1 MGNSLSVRL
10 REIFQNKNEES
21 WLGRVRQNAQAFFEL
36 RRMPALAH
44 GGAGAFDLLDARPT
58 PGTRKRQAASLLV
71 HGAVIGILLFLGR
84 QAGKIDLPP
93 IGILTAGGQ
102 PLPWIDALRRLDKP
116 GGKSGVGGHLSE
128 LPPTSGS
135 QASHANVV
143 LLHPRLP
150 DQQPHIL
157 IVEPTIFDANATEIR
172 HIAELGLPNMRDR
185 NNSPGPG
192 KRNGIGK
199 GDGDTMGTKDG
210 DGDGDVDG
218 PGTSGRGVYALK
230 CIYCPDP
237 EYSDEARKE
246 KLQGIVTLEVLVRPD
261 GRVGRLRIVKGLGLG
276 LDERAMDAVR
286 GWRFEPARDA
296 ARNPIAQWVT
306 VETTYRL
313 F

>member
-1 MGNSLSVRL
+1 VRL
-10 REIFQNKNEES
+10 REIFQSKNDES
-21 WLGRVRQNAQAFFEL
+21 WLGRVRQNARAFFEL

-44 GGAGAFDLLDARPT
+44 GGAGAFDLLDARPE
-58 PGTRKRQAASLLV
+58 PGTRKRQAVSLLV
-71 HGAVIGILLFLGR
+71 HGAVIGILLLLGR

-93 IGILTAGGQ
+93 VDILTGGGQ

-116 GGKSGVGGHLSE
+116 GGRSGAGGHLSE
-128 LPPTSGS
+128 LPPTSGN

-157 IVEPTIFDANATEIR
+157 IVEPTIFDVNATEIQ

-210 DGDGDVDG
+210 EGDGDVDG
-218 PGTSGRGVYALK
+218 PGPSGRGVYPLK

-237 EYSDEARKE
+237 EYSDEARKT
-246 KLQGIVTLEVLVRPD
+246 KMQGIVTLEVFVRPD
-261 GRVGRLRIVKGLGLG
+261 GRVGRVRIVKGLGLG
-276 LDERAMDAVR
+276 LDERAMEAVR

-296 ARNPIAQWVT
+296 AHNPIAQWVT